1 LFYSKINILVILV
14 ISIKIEQNKIFWNIL
29 LLQRYRLFPT
39 MSAQPENGDL
49 VDRLRCL
56 EQAKATLRRQIAEFE
71 KESNLLNSM
80 IKDGHY
86 HLNTPEADALNR
98 KYEALATKELQKV
111 LKGAPVEV
119 MSAELLV
126 QTEYSTWGGTLPG
139 RIAMEIFDAR
149 HLNPAAGYRSNA
161 GIEIYLVKLTDLD
174 TRKFWTY
181 GFTQGLF

>member
-1 LFYSKINILVILV
+1 
-14 ISIKIEQNKIFWNIL
+14 
-29 LLQRYRLFPT
+29 

-56 EQAKATLRRQIAEFE
+56 EQAKATLRRQLAAVKAEAE
-71 KESNLLNSM
+71 LLQSK
-80 IKDGHY
+80 IEAGDYPPH
-86 HLNTPEADALNR
+86 TEEADALNR

-126 QTEYSTWGGTLPG
+126 QTEYPTWGGTLPG
-139 RIAMEIFDAR
+139 RIALEIFDTR
-149 HLNPAAGYRSNA
+149 HLNPAAGYRPNA

-174 TRKFWTY
+174 TSKFWTY
-181 GFTQGLF
+181 GFTQGPF